1 MTKEY
6 FLKYINGKNIGFC
19 GIGRTNMPLIDL
31 FIKHGAIVSVRDR
44 RESAGEYEEELIKKG
59 VKLHLG
65 QTYLDDVYEDVLFRT
80 PGIPWFLPE
89 LVKARESGCVITSEL
104 EIFLEICP
112 CKTYGITGSDGKT
125 TTTNLIAKIFEEDGK
140 TVHLGGNIGNPLLN
154 DIDKIKEEDVA
165 VIELSSFQLIS
176 MRRSPDV
183 SVITNISPNHLD
195 VHKDMTEYIDAKK
208 QVFLHQSAFSKTVI
222 NEDNDTT
229 QGFKPEIRGKCM
241 MFSRNKLVE
250 QGANYEDGKI
260 YVNGKF
266 FMNREDLRLQGE
278 HNVENFMAAV
288 CAVLGDV
295 KEQSIINVAKTFKG
309 VAHRTEFVRELE
321 GVQYYNDSIATSPTR
336 AISGTL
342 SLYDKKIIMIA
353 GGADKG
359 IAFNELAEE
368 ICKKVSILILVKPEK
383 TLEGFKPPAAEKI
396 RQSVLNAKTYKEGE
410 PLIITVNDMQSAVSA
425 AQKVAKQGDIVSLC
439 PACTGFDMYK
449 DFEVRGNHF
458 KEIVMS
464 L

>member
-6 FLKYINGKNIGFC
+6 FFKYINGKKIGFC

-31 FIKHGAIVSVRDR
+31 FIKHGAKVSVRDR
-44 RESAGEYEEELIKKG
+44 RESAGEYEEELVKKG
-59 VKLHLG
+59 VCMHLG
-65 QTYLDDVYEDVLFRT
+65 ETYLEEVYEDVLFRT

-89 LVKARESGCVITSEL
+89 LVRAREKGCVVTSEL

-125 TTTNLIAKIFEEDGK
+125 TTTNLIAKIFEADGK

-154 DIDKIKEEDVA
+154 DIDKVKEGDVA

-183 SVITNISPNHLD
+183 CVVTNLSPNHLD

-222 NEDNDTT
+222 NRDNEITAN
-229 QGFKPEIRGKCM
+229 FKSEIRGKCL
-241 MFSRNKLVE
+241 MFSRKE
-250 QGANYEDGKI
+250 KIEHGAYCEDGKI
-260 YVNGKF
+260 FVDGEFLIDRK
-266 FMNREDLRLQGE
+266 ELKLQGE
-278 HNVENFMAAV
+278 HNTENFMAAV

-295 KEQSIINVAKTFKG
+295 KKESIINVAKTFRG
-309 VAHRTEFVRELE
+309 VAHRTEFVRELNL
-321 GVQYYNDSIATSPTR
+321 VQYYNDSIATSPSR

-368 ICKKVSILILVKPEK
+368 ICEKVGILILLKPEK
-383 TLEGFKPPAAEKI
+383 TLDGFKSPAAEKI
-396 RQSVLNAKTYKEGE
+396 RQSVLSAKIYKEGE
-410 PLIITVNDMQSAVSA
+410 PLIISVNDMQSAVSA
-425 AQKVAKQGDIVSLC
+425 AQKLAKAGDIVSLC
-439 PACTGFDMYK
+439 PACTAFDMYK
-449 DFEVRGNHF
+449 DFEMRGNHY